1 MQETKNSLIK
11 QYRKLFTMEGAELR
25 FTKTAVVEIAK
36 RSLEL
41 KTGARALRSIMET
54 TMLDVMYH
62 LPEVDEPMEV
72 VINAAVVRGTAKA
85 KIKPISQKKRN
96 AA

>member
-1 MQETKNSLIK
+1 
-11 QYRKLFTMEGAELR
+11 
-25 FTKTAVVEIAK
+25 
-36 RSLEL
+36 
-41 KTGARALRSIMET
+41 
-54 TMLDVMYH
+54 MLDVMYH